1 MHQKDR
7 PLLELIQLFFG
18 VGKIFK
24 LGKDS
29 IQYRVTSHKDL
40 AVLIDHFRLKNYPLI
55 TQKRADCELFKQ
67 ALELIQNKEHL
78 TIEGL
83 QKLVA
88 IKASINH
95 GLSDNYFYINKN
107 KNKYIYI
114 YLVKAANF
122 PNTKPESRPAFE
134 FTGILDPNWVVGFL
148 DGEGCFFINHYKSS
162 TSKLGFGVQCVFYIT
177 QHIRDAE
184 LINSFKKYFGCGL
197 YRPGIGKD
205 WGNFIVTDL
214 PGITDKILYFF
225 FR

>member
-1 MHQKDR
+1 LHQKDR
-7 PLLELIQLFFG
+7 PLLELIQFFFG

-40 AVLIDHFRLKNYPLI
+40 AVIIDHFKNYPLI
-55 TQKRADCELFKQ
+55 TQKRADFELFKQ

-88 IKASINH
+88 IKASINL
-95 GLSDNYFYINKN
+95 GLSDK
-107 KNKYIYI
+107 
-114 YLVKAANF
+114 LKAAF

-134 FTGILDPNWVVGFL
+134 FTGILDPNWVVGFV

-162 TSKLGFGVQCVFYIT
+162 TRKLGFGVQCVFYIT
-177 QHIRDAE
+177 QHTRDAE
-184 LINSFKKYFGCGL
+184 LINSFKEYFGCGF
-197 YRPGIGKD
+197 YRSGTGKD
-205 WGNFIVTDL
+205 WGNFIVSDFA
-214 PGITDKILYFF
+214 GITDKIIPFF
-225 FR
+225 DKYLLHGAKA